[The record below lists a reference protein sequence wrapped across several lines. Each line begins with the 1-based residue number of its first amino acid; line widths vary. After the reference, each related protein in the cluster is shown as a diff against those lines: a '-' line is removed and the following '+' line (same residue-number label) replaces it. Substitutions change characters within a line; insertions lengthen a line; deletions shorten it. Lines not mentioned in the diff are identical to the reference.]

1 MRMTVVRQPGIDVR
15 RPIKTG
21 DARIGH
27 QWLQD
32 RRWVGAAAR
41 FDHNAIKRRAVAFI
55 TPLQHVL
62 NGLRQ
67 VSANLAA
74 QAAGLELDEAVLARF
89 EELVVE
95 TDLSELIDND
105 SRARKF
111 GLAKQMTKNRGL
123 AAAEKTGENRNRD
136 HICPHQYGISG
147 VRVTRTRFAA

>member
-1 MRMTVVRQPGIDVR
+1 Y
-15 RPIKTG
+15 
-21 DARIGH
+21 ARICH
-27 QWLQD
+27 QCLQD
-32 RRWVGAAAR
+32 RRWVGEPAR
-41 FDHNAIKRRAVAFI
+41 FDHNAIERRAVARI

-74 QAAGLELDEAVLARF
+74 QAACLELDEAVLARF
-89 EELVVE
+89 DELVVE
-95 TDLSELIDND
+95 TDLAELIDND

-136 HICPHQYGISG
+136 HICPHQYGISRA
-147 VRVTRTRFAA
+147 RVISRRFAA